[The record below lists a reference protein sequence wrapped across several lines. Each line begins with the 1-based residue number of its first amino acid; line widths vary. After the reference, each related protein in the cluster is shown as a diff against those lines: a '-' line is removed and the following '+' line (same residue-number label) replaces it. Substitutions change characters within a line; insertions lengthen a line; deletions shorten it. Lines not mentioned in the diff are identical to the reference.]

1 LFGTLALKGWVAGK
15 LLMIQMKSSFCAM
28 LAVVVGILLISALP
42 NQLSSVYSPTGFQ
55 NMERNDNNTLNESDK
70 KPFANI
76 TGGSDSQ
83 PTIIKTWSISTLS
96 KDANY
101 YGLWGLSLIIAVSA
115 YYLSKKY
122 LY

>member
-1 LFGTLALKGWVAGK
+1 VAGK

-101 YGLWGLSLIIAVSA
+101 YRLWGLSLIIAVSA